1 MQTPPAPA
9 ASLENDDDEIHLA
22 EYFDILVDN
31 KWLVAGIT
39 ALALIVGAAYAL
51 LATPIYRSNLL
62 IQVEDAAPDAKSVL
76 GDVSS
81 LFEVKTPATGEI
93 QVLRSRL
100 VVGGAVDAARFY
112 IDAKP
117 AYVPLVGEWL
127 SRRAGSLS
135 TPMTLPGLAG
145 RVYGTEKIE
154 VSRFDVPGGLED
166 QAPFVVTAMGDGRY
180 EVEHPLLD
188 APFEGRV
195 GQEITHNV
203 PGAAGA
209 IVLKIDRLDAL
220 PGAQFNVSRYS
231 RLRTI
236 EDLQRN
242 IQASEQGRQ
251 SNVISVELEDS
262 NRTRL
267 TAILNALG
275 TKYVDQNRERKA
287 AEAERTLSFL
297 DEQLPEFKRQ
307 LERSEDAYTRFRN
320 QNSTVAFD
328 EEAKAALSQIVDLQ
342 TKLLDAQQKRR
353 EFIALFTPNHPRVQ
367 TIDQQIGLIQRN
379 IDAINSRV
387 SRMPTIQQEAFRYER
402 DVRVN
407 SELYQSLLT
416 NSLQLRLVKEG
427 KTGNVRLLDSAISP
441 RLPVKPQKAL
451 VVALAGVLGL
461 LAGVAVA
468 FVRSMFFSGIRN
480 PQEIE
485 SHTGMSVMSV
495 IPYTQE
501 QGVLEV
507 RMESSQK
514 GVHVLTVTN
523 PESTTVESVR
533 SLRIALQFAMLEG
546 ANNRVLITGPT
557 PGIGKSFVSANFAA
571 IMAAAGKRV
580 LLLDADMR
588 KGYINK
594 QFGLARE
601 GGLSELLV
609 GEVTLEQAIHRQV
622 VPNLDVLTSGRYP
635 PNPADMLMS
644 DTFARL
650 LDTLSAQYDLVVM
663 DAPPV
668 LVAADAAAAGAHSAV
683 VLLVARA
690 DQTQMGELVESVK
703 RLRQG
708 NVTPTGVV
716 FNAMDMTRRHYG
728 SYGYRYGGY
737 RYTEYKYKR

>member
-127 SRRAGSLS
+127 SRRASSLS

-166 QAPFVVTAMGDGRY
+166 QAPFVVTAMGEGRF

-195 GQEITHNV
+195 GQEITHDV
-203 PGAAGA
+203 PGAGGA
-209 IVLKIDRLDAL
+209 IVLRIDRLDAL

-507 RMESSQK
+507 RMESGQK

-533 SLRIALQFAMLEG
+533 SLRMALQFAMLEG

-609 GEVTLEQAIHRQV
+609 GEVTLEKAIHRQV

>member
-62 IQVEDAAPDAKSVL
+62 IQVEDAAPDAKNFL

-93 QVLRSRL
+93 QVLGSRL
-100 VVGGAVDAARFY
+100 VVGGAVDATRYY

-117 AYVPLVGEWL
+117 AYIPLIGEWL
-127 SRRAGSLS
+127 ARRADSLS
-135 TPMTLPGLAG
+135 TPTSLPGLPG
-145 RVYGTEKIE
+145 RVSGTEKIE
-154 VSRFDVPGGLED
+154 VSRFNIPGSLED
-166 QAPFVVTAMGDGRY
+166 QKPFIVTALGGGRFQ
-180 EVEHPLLD
+180 VEHPELEASL
-188 APFEGRV
+188 EGRV
-195 GQEITHNV
+195 GE
-203 PGAAGA
+203 P
-209 IVLKIDRLDAL
+209 LKTQTPDGNFDILIDRLDGQ
-220 PGAQFNVSRYS
+220 PGAKFFVSRS
-231 RLRTI
+231 SWLLTI
-236 EDLQRN
+236 EDLQKKLQ
-242 IQASEQGRQ
+242 ISEQGRQ
-251 SNVISVELEDS
+251 SNVISVELEGSD
-262 NRTRL
+262 RARL
-267 TAILNALG
+267 IAILNALG

-287 AEAERTLSFL
+287 AEAERTLNFL

-307 LERSEDAYTRFRN
+307 LERSEEAYTRFRN
-320 QNSTVAFD
+320 QNGTVAFD
-328 EEAKAALSQIVDLQ
+328 DEAKAALTQIVDLQ
-342 TKLLDAQQKRR
+342 SKLLEAQQKRR
-353 EFIALFTPNHPRVQ
+353 ELIALFTPNHPRVQ
-367 TIDQQIGLIQRN
+367 TIDQQINLVQRD
-379 IDAINSRV
+379 IDGINARV
-387 SRMPTIQQEAFRYER
+387 RRMPTIQQDAFRYER

-427 KTGNVRLLDSAISP
+427 KTGNVRLLDSAVSP

-451 VVALAGVLGL
+451 VVALAAVLGL

-507 RMESSQK
+507 RMESGQK

-609 GEVTLEQAIHRQV
+609 GEVTTEQAIHREV

-668 LVAADAAAAGAHSAV
+668 LVAADAAAAGTHSAV

>member
-127 SRRAGSLS
+127 SRRASSLS

-507 RMESSQK
+507 RMESGQK

-609 GEVTLEQAIHRQV
+609 GEVTLEKAIHRQV

>member
-127 SRRAGSLS
+127 SRRASSLS

-166 QAPFVVTAMGDGRY
+166 QAPFVVTAMGEGRF

-195 GQEITHNV
+195 GQEITHDV
-203 PGAAGA
+203 PGAGGA
-209 IVLKIDRLDAL
+209 IVLRIDRLDAL

-507 RMESSQK
+507 RMESGQK

-609 GEVTLEQAIHRQV
+609 GEVTLEKAIHRQV

>member
-127 SRRAGSLS
+127 SRRASSLS

-166 QAPFVVTAMGDGRY
+166 QAPFVVTAMGEGRF

-195 GQEITHNV
+195 GQEITHDV
-203 PGAAGA
+203 PGAGGA
-209 IVLKIDRLDAL
+209 IVLRIDRLDAL

-507 RMESSQK
+507 RMESGQK

>member
-127 SRRAGSLS
+127 SRRASSLS

-166 QAPFVVTAMGDGRY
+166 QAPFVVTAMGEGRF

-195 GQEITHNV
+195 GQEITHDV
-203 PGAAGA
+203 PGAGGA
-209 IVLKIDRLDAL
+209 IVLRIDRLDAL

-507 RMESSQK
+507 RMESGQK

-609 GEVTLEQAIHRQV
+609 GEVTTEQAIHRDV